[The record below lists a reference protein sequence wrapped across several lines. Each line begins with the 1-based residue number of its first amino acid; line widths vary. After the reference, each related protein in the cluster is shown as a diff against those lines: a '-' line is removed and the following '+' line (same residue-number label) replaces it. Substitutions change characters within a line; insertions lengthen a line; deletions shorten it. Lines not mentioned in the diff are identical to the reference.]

1 MNPQTRIELHSEKC
15 SCRGGSWVLLEG
27 ATGSPCS
34 AGADEATSGEKAVV
48 TLKEWRQAGKPGN
61 LELYREAEKRA
72 ASGERRE
79 FQRFQAHLDVR
90 LSRITSWREPAG
102 QTEETTTDAIAAG
115 GALVRSRMAVDKG
128 QIIQFAVGSEYETR
142 AEVTY
147 VSAGDAPGQDG
158 IQRLGLKFLDAP
170 LPEALIPG
178 NAKPLP

>member
-1 MNPQTRIELHSEKC
+1 MNPQNRIELHSEKC

-34 AGADEATSGEKAVV
+34 GATDEAAAGEKVVV
-48 TLKEWRQAGKPGN
+48 TLEEWRQAGKPGN
-61 LELYREAEKRA
+61 LEIYRAAEHRA

-79 FQRFQAHLDVR
+79 FQRFHASLAVK

-102 QTEETTTDAIAAG
+102 QTEETTTEALAAG

-128 QIIQFAVGSEYETR
+128 QIIQFAVGDEYVTR

-147 VSAGDAPGQDG
+147 VSTGEGPGQDG
-158 IQRLGLKFLDAP
+158 VQRLGLKFLDAP
-170 LPEALIPG
+170 LPGSLIPED
-178 NAKPLP
+178 AEPLP

>member
-1 MNPQTRIELHSEKC
+1 MNPQTRIELHSETC
-15 SCRGGSWVLLEG
+15 TCRGGSWVLLEG

-34 AGADEATSGEKAVV
+34 GAPDADAGEKTIV

-61 LELYREAEKRA
+61 LEVYRAAEERA

-79 FQRFQAHLDVR
+79 FQRFQVSLEVK

-102 QTEETTTDAIAAG
+102 QSEETTTDAIAAG
-115 GALVRSRMAVDKG
+115 GALVRSHMAVEKG
-128 QIIQFAVGSEYETR
+128 QIIQFAVGDYETR

-147 VSAGDAPGQDG
+147 VSTGEGPGHDG

-170 LPEALIPG
+170 LPEALIPED
-178 NAKPLP
+178 AEPLP